1 MAGLACREHVLA
13 GRGRSDATRR
23 RTGHWDSPWLRGGPG
38 GATWAGAGPVWF
50 LIFTNRYHG
59 AHAHPPSGPPRRRP
73 QQISHDP
80 AQAAPSAHLSNT
92 LRPES
97 LMRVYAL
104 PRSLTPGDRLLH
116 DGPHFR

>member
-50 LIFTNRYHG
+50 LIFTNRYHWG
-59 AHAHPPSGPPRRRP
+59 PRPSAERTATPQAATDQSRSGPGGPFRP
-73 QQISHDP
+73 FIKHAAAGVADACLCAP
-80 AQAAPSAHLSNT
+80 AIADAGRSTAA
-92 LRPES
+92 
-97 LMRVYAL
+97 
-104 PRSLTPGDRLLH
+104 
-116 DGPHFR
+116 